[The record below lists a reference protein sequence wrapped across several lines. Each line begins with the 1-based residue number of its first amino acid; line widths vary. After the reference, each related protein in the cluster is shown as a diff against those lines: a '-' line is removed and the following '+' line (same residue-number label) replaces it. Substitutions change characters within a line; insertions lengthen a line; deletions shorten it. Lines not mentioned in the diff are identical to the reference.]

1 MDKLARGLPADGV
14 AVDADR
20 VACLHA
26 LEGEQAG
33 RAGIGEPGDV
43 VHSTS
48 WGRVADEKARTRRA
62 DSFTPG
68 LPAVPP
74 SSGGPAPRGTVG
86 TDSTRC

>member
-33 RAGIGEPGDV
+33 RAGIGEMGDV
-43 VHSTS
+43 VHRGSRLQG
-48 WGRVADEKARTRRA
+48 GRVADDLARARRA
-62 DSFTPG
+62 K
-68 LPAVPP
+68 
-74 SSGGPAPRGTVG
+74 
-86 TDSTRC
+86 